1 MAVTM
6 DDYSQNS
13 ANFQFLG
20 LNYENK
26 DSYGQPQKVLN
37 GFFEFE

>member
-1 MAVTM
+1 MTIAM

-13 ANFQFLG
+13 AKFQFLG
-20 LNYENK
+20 LNYGNK
-26 DSYGQPQKVLN
+26 ESFELPQKVQN